1 MLNVDFQTHY
11 IIHCISMY
19 ALYKKSLHPF
29 PISLGNKRHFKSS
42 AECFKLVMAVEMNKP
57 GVGLFF

>member
-1 MLNVDFQTHY
+1 
-11 IIHCISMY
+11 MY

>member
-1 MLNVDFQTHY
+1 
-11 IIHCISMY
+11 MY

-29 PISLGNKRHFKSS
+29 PISLGNFKSS